1 MDSSSVLNFSAN
13 GERLMCGGFS
23 LGETVCLRSFEFIA
37 DYFDGLSLSPK
48 RGDSGTAFMGST
60 RSGPPSLW
68 WAMIEDSNEEF
79 HTASSGGGGSGLPSH
94 KRLSMGALPVPVTTP
109 PWQEDAP
116 AIQFMLMVQPQVL
129 APWLPI
135 GHSFYRWHTS

>member
-1 MDSSSVLNFSAN
+1 MDSSSVLTFSAN

-23 LGETVCLRSFEFIA
+23 LGETVCLRSFDFIA

-60 RSGPPSLW
+60 HSGPPSSR

-79 HTASSGGGGSGLPSH
+79 HMASGGGGGSGSPLIRGSAWGLCLHLSQPHRGRRMLRPSS
-94 KRLSMGALPVPVTTP
+94 LC
-109 PWQEDAP
+109 
-116 AIQFMLMVQPQVL
+116 
-129 APWLPI
+129 
-135 GHSFYRWHTS
+135 